1 MNHHSIK
8 CRKIWFGIEVKKLGL
23 QLYHGEIMISQY
35 FFWHTKS
42 VMKLLLKLMTQLH
55 FLIHFLS
62 LWAYLWHKLKSDCQW
77 VWQLSLTFGERLRI
91 NTSINCFWWLVAVVT
106 WTFRHCTVLER
117 SPVPNIWIIGPKIPP
132 GMFSSHKASCILS
145 TFTDILLYLV
155 PYGKAFMFCQST

>member
-1 MNHHSIK
+1 M
-8 CRKIWFGIEVKKLGL
+8 KKLGL